1 MSNTGVKPSRAQL
14 MSVGPARNDHRVALR
29 VGASLAVPLLVL
41 LATHRL
47 DWSAYAV
54 FGAFASLYGRAL
66 PYARRTGM
74 QLTAA
79 AAMVAAVVLGA
90 AVSLLPGAQWIAVAI
105 GAVVSCA
112 AAALAQVLDWHPPGP
127 LFQMFGFATCA
138 AVPAT
143 LGTLPIAAGLAAGS
157 GLLAVLIGRLGA
169 LRPRSPQAGGV
180 SWPKPVA
187 LQRRPLI
194 NFFIAPLLAGS
205 IALMLGWG
213 HSYWAMVAAV
223 VPLAAPD
230 TPARLARA
238 SHRLVGT
245 LAGLL
250 LAAGLLALHVGG
262 LFAVLIVVALQIG
275 AEMFVGRHYVL
286 ALVFVTPLALMMGEL
301 SRSSPAGPLLRD
313 RLLETLLGVGVAVLL
328 TLLPTVRPAV
338 RPTGRPN
345 QVVPLIGEAA
355 APGSSVSTGN
365 SLPSTPNGRGSPVKR

>member
-1 MSNTGVKPSRAQL
+1 MSNTSMRPSRAQL
-14 MSVGPARNDHRVALR
+14 MSVGPARDDHRVALR
-29 VGASLAVPLLVL
+29 VGASLAIPLLLL

-79 AAMVAAVVLGA
+79 ATMVAAVVLGV
-90 AVSLLPGAQWIAVAI
+90 AVSLLPGAQWVAVAI
-105 GAVVSCA
+105 GAVVSCV

-143 LGTLPIAAGLAAGS
+143 VGTLPIAAGLAAGS
-157 GLLAVLIGRLGA
+157 GLLAVLIGRLGS
-169 LRPRSPQAGGV
+169 LRPRSPQASGL

-187 LQRRPLI
+187 LHVRPLV
-194 NFFIAPLLAGS
+194 NYFVAPLLAGAV
-205 IALMLGWG
+205 ALILGWS

-245 LAGLL
+245 LLGVL
-250 LAAGLLALHVGG
+250 LAAGVLALHLGG
-262 LFAVLIVVALQIG
+262 LSAVLIVVALQIA
-275 AEMFVGRHYVL
+275 AEMFIGRHYVL
-286 ALVFVTPLALMMGEL
+286 ALIFVTPLALMMGEL
-301 SRSSPAGPLLRD
+301 SRPSPAGPLLRD
-313 RLLETLLGVGVAVLL
+313 RLLETLLGVGVAVVL
-328 TLLPTVRPAV
+328 TLAAHRTAGREIASGRPAD
-338 RPTGRPN
+338 R
-345 QVVPLIGEAA
+345 
-355 APGSSVSTGN
+355 
-365 SLPSTPNGRGSPVKR
+365 